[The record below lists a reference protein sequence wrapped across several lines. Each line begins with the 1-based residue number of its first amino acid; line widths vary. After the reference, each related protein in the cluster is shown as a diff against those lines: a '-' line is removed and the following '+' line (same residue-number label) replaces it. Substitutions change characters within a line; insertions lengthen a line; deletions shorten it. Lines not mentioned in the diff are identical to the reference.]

1 LSEAFRLWGAD
12 LMSKRDF
19 YEILEVERT
28 ASDGELKTA
37 YRKLA
42 MKWHPD
48 RNPGDKD
55 CEHKFKEINE
65 AYDVLK
71 DEQKRAAYDRFGHAA
86 FEQGGGGGHGFGSD
100 FASSFSDIFED
111 LFGMGGGRRGG
122 RGGGRERGA
131 DLRYNME
138 ITLEEAYAGKTAQI
152 RIPTSVTCEACS
164 GNGAKAGSKP
174 KTCPTCGGAGKVR
187 HTQGFFT
194 LERTCVGCQGRGQV
208 IDNPCP
214 NCSGSGRV
222 TRERT
227 LSVNVP
233 PGVEDGTRIRLAG
246 EGEAGVRGGP
256 TGDLYIFLSLGPHQ
270 FFQRDS
276 ADLHCRVPISMVT
289 AALGGEFQVPT
300 VDGDKAKVAVPEGTQ
315 TGRQVRLRGK
325 GMPVLRSRER
335 GDMYVQ
341 VVVETPQKL
350 TKRQKEL
357 LQEFDKQSSTETQP
371 EAAGF
376 FSKVKEFLDGLGNR
390 QGSA

>member
-1 LSEAFRLWGAD
+1 MA
-12 LMSKRDF
+12 KRDY
-19 YEILEVERT
+19 YELLEVSRT
-28 ASDGELKTA
+28 ATEAEMKSA

-55 CEHKFKEINE
+55 CEHQFKEINE

-86 FEQGGGGGHGFGSD
+86 FEQGGGGRGP
-100 FASSFSDIFED
+100 ASAPISPRPSRTSSKTCSAAD
-111 LFGMGGGRRGG
+111 GARR
-122 RGGGRERGA
+122 GGRERGA

-138 ITLEEAYAGKTAQI
+138 ITLEEAYAGKTAQV

-164 GNGAKAGSKP
+164 GAGAKAGSKP

-233 PGVEDGTRIRLAG
+233 PGVEDGTRIRLGG

-256 TGDLYIFLSLGPHQ
+256 NGDLYIFLSLAPH
-270 FFQRDS
+270 RSSS
-276 ADLHCRVPISMVT
+276 AT
-289 AALGGEFQVPT
+289 APT
-300 VDGDKAKVAVPEGTQ
+300 CIAAC
-315 TGRQVRLRGK
+315 
-325 GMPVLRSRER
+325 RSRW
-335 GDMYVQ
+335 
-341 VVVETPQKL
+341 
-350 TKRQKEL
+350 
-357 LQEFDKQSSTETQP
+357 
-371 EAAGF
+371 
-376 FSKVKEFLDGLGNR
+376 
-390 QGSA
+390 

>member
-1 LSEAFRLWGAD
+1 MAKAD
-12 LMSKRDF
+12 Y
-19 YEILEVERT
+19 YELLEVTRT
-28 ASDGELKTA
+28 ATDGELKSA

-48 RNPGDKD
+48 RNPGNKE
-55 CEHKFKEINE
+55 CETRFKEINE

-86 FEQGGGGGHGFGSD
+86 FEQGCGAQGHGFGAD
-100 FASSFSDIFED
+100 FASTFSDIFED
-111 LFGMGGGRRGG
+111 LFSGGRRS
-122 RGGGRERGA
+122 RGGRERGA

-138 ITLEEAYAGKTAQI
+138 ITLEDAYGGKTAQV

-164 GNGAKAGSKP
+164 GAGAKAGSKP
-174 KTCPTCGGAGKVR
+174 KACPTCGGAGKVR

-233 PGVEDGTRIRLAG
+233 PGVEDGTRIRLGG

-256 TGDLYIFLSLGPHQ
+256 NGDLYIFLSLAPHQ
-270 FFQRDS
+270 FFQRDG
-276 ADLHCRVPISMVT
+276 ADLHCRVPISMVA
-289 AALGGEFQVPT
+289 AALGGNFDVPT
-300 VDGDKAKVAVPEGTQ
+300 IDGGQTKVKVPEGTQ
-315 TGRQVRLRGK
+315 PGRRFRLAGK
-325 GMPVLRSRER
+325 GMPVLRTRDR

-341 VVVETPQKL
+341 VMVETPQKL
-350 TKRQKEL
+350 NKRQKEL
-357 LQEFDKQSSTETQP
+357 LAEFDKHSSNETQP

-376 FSKVKEFLDGLGNR
+376 FSKVKDFLDGFGNR